1 MNEESLN
8 SLLLDTWR
16 DLQRPQILWQWL
28 ILAGCIVVAW
38 LISWGVRRAI
48 HKSGERY
55 IARNPSRNAAL
66 LESRYSGLS
75 RLLTPL
81 FTWALL
87 LAAARALLAY
97 REPAHLIRVFAILAI
112 AFVAIHLGL
121 YALRRVFKPG
131 PGLMLVE
138 RWFGLIAWLLV
149 ALHMLGVLPDVVA
162 ALSGPEATF
171 TIGKNVSLN
180 VWQVLSAI
188 FWIAITLVAAL
199 WAGATLETRLMHAD
213 SIDGSMRL
221 VFARLGK
228 AVLIVIA
235 ILIAMR
241 LVDID
246 LTVLS
251 VFGGAL
257 GVGLGLGLQRI
268 ASNYVS
274 GFIIL
279 IDRSLRIGDLITVD
293 KYYGTVT
300 QIRTRYTVVRS
311 LEGVEAIV
319 PNELLVSQAVQNHS
333 YSDTRVNLISKV
345 QVAYDSDV
353 DRAMALMVDAAKA
366 QERVIADPEPFVKFA
381 DFGADG
387 IDLELSFWVAD
398 PEAGTGILRSD
409 INRTIWRA
417 FVAAGVQ
424 VPFPQRDVRVSLH
437 HAEDAR
443 HVESAQQSATMTD
456 ARAQMPDIPAAR

>member
-1 MNEESLN
+1 MNEQSLD

-16 DLQRPQILWQWL
+16 ELQHPQMYWQWL
-28 ILAGCIVVAW
+28 ILAGCLALAWVIARVVRSA
-38 LISWGVRRAI
+38 V
-48 HKSGERY
+48 HKRGERY
-55 IARNPSRNAAL
+55 VARDPARNAAL

-75 RLLTPL
+75 RLFTPL
-81 FTWALL
+81 FAWLL
-87 LAAARALLAY
+87 LFAAERILRAY
-97 REPAHLIRVFAILAI
+97 QQPSHLIRVFAILAF

-121 YALRRVFKPG
+121 YALRRVFAPG
-131 PGLMLVE
+131 PWLMTIE
-138 RWFGLIAWLLV
+138 RWFGLLAWLLV
-149 ALHMLGVLPDVVA
+149 ALHMLGLLPEVID

-171 TIGKNVSLN
+171 TIGKTLTLN
-180 VWQVLSAI
+180 AWQLLSAM
-188 FWIAITLVAAL
+188 FWVAITLVAAL
-199 WAGATLETRLMHAD
+199 WAGAALETRLMRAD
-213 SIDGSMRL
+213 SIDGSMRIVL
-221 VFARLGK
+221 SRLGK
-228 AVLIVIA
+228 ALLIVVA

-279 IDRSLRIGDLITVD
+279 IDRSLRIGDLVTVD

-319 PNELLVSQAVQNHS
+319 PNEFFVSQAVLNHS
-333 YSDTRVNLISKV
+333 YSDKRVNVVSKV
-345 QVAYDSDV
+345 QVAYDSDI
-353 DRAMALMVDAAKA
+353 DRAMAIMRAAAKA

-381 DFGADG
+381 SFGADG

-398 PEAGTGILRSD
+398 PEAGTGALRSD
-409 INRTIWRA
+409 INRAIWRE
-417 FVAAGVQ
+417 FLAAKIE
-424 VPFPQRDVRVSLH
+424 VPFPQRDVRVSLQ
-437 HAEDAR
+437 HADPRKREK
-443 HVESAQQSATMTD
+443 SS
-456 ARAQMPDIPAAR
+456 

>member
-1 MNEESLN
+1 MNEESFN

-16 DLQRPQILWQWL
+16 DLQQPQMYWQWL
-28 ILAGCIVVAW
+28 ILVGCIALAW
-38 LISWGVRRAI
+38 LIARGVRGAV
-48 HKSGERY
+48 HKRGERY
-55 IARNPSRNAAL
+55 VARDPARNATL
-66 LESRYSGLS
+66 LKIRYSGLS
-75 RLLTPL
+75 RLFTPL
-81 FTWALL
+81 FAWLL
-87 LAAARALLAY
+87 LFTAERILRAY
-97 REPAHLIRVFAILAI
+97 QQPAHLIRVFAILAF

-131 PGLMLVE
+131 PWLMTVE
-138 RWFGLIAWLLV
+138 RWFGLLAWLLV
-149 ALHMLGVLPDVVA
+149 ALHMLGLLPNVIA

-171 TIGKNVSLN
+171 TIGKNLTLN
-180 VWQVLSAI
+180 AWQLLSGI

-199 WAGATLETRLMHAD
+199 WAGAALETRLMHAD
-213 SIDGSMRL
+213 AIDGSMRIVL
-221 VFARLGK
+221 SRLGK
-228 AVLIVIA
+228 AVLVVIA

-246 LTVLS
+246 LTALS

-279 IDRSLRIGDLITVD
+279 IDRSLRIGDLVTVD

-319 PNELLVSQAVQNHS
+319 PNEFFVSQAVQNHS
-333 YSDTRVNLISKV
+333 YSDKRVNLVSKV
-345 QVAYDSDV
+345 QVAYDSDI
-353 DRAMALMVDAAKA
+353 DSAMALMLAAAKA
-366 QERVIADPEPFVKFA
+366 QERVIGDPEPFVKFA
-381 DFGADG
+381 SFGADG

-398 PEAGTGILRSD
+398 PEAGTGVLRSD
-409 INRTIWRA
+409 INRAIWRE
-417 FVAAGVQ
+417 FVAAGID
-424 VPFPQRDVRVSLH
+424 VPFPQRDVRVSLL
-437 HAEDAR
+437 HADER
-443 HVESAQQSATMTD
+443 KPQVSS
-456 ARAQMPDIPAAR
+456 

>member
-8 SLLLDTWR
+8 SLLQDTLS
-16 DLQRPQILWQWL
+16 DLQRPQIAWQWL
-28 ILAGCIVVAW
+28 ILVGCIAVAW
-38 LISWGVRRAI
+38 LIARGARSAV
-48 HKSGERY
+48 HKRGERY
-55 IARNPSRNAAL
+55 VARDPARNAPL
-66 LESRYSGLS
+66 LQSRYSGLS
-75 RLLTPL
+75 RLFTPL
-81 FTWALL
+81 FTSVLL
-87 LAAARALLAY
+87 FAAERVLSAY
-97 REPAHLIRVFAILAI
+97 GQAGHLIRVFAILAF

-121 YALRRVFKPG
+121 YGLRRVFKPG
-131 PGLMLVE
+131 PWLMTIE
-138 RWFGLIAWLLV
+138 RWFGLLAWLLV
-149 ALHMLGVLPDVVA
+149 ALHMLGLLPDVIA

-171 TIGKNVSLN
+171 TIGKSLSLN
-180 VWQVLSAI
+180 VWQILSAL
-188 FWIAITLVAAL
+188 FWVAITLVAAL
-199 WAGATLETRLMHAD
+199 WAGASLETRLMHAD

-221 VFARLGK
+221 VLARLGK
-228 AVLIVIA
+228 AVLIVVA

-241 LVDID
+241 LVEID

-279 IDRSLRIGDLITVD
+279 IDRSLRIGDLVTVD

-319 PNELLVSQAVQNHS
+319 PNELFVSQAVQNHS
-333 YSDTRVNLISKV
+333 YSDKRVNLVSKV

-353 DRAMALMVDAAKA
+353 DRAMAVMLGAAKA
-366 QERVIADPEPFVKFA
+366 QERVLADPEAFVKFA
-381 DFGADG
+381 NFGADG

-398 PEAGTGILRSD
+398 PEAGTGVLRSE
-409 INRTIWRA
+409 INRAIWRE
-417 FVAAGVQ
+417 FVAAGID

-437 HAEDAR
+437 HADSAKI
-443 HVESAQQSATMTD
+443 VEGAQASTTT
-456 ARAQMPDIPAAR
+456 RR

>member
-1 MNEESLN
+1 MNEENLH
-8 SLLLDTWR
+8 SLLVETWS

-28 ILAGCIVVAW
+28 ILAGCIVLAW
-38 LISWGVRRAI
+38 LIAKSVRRAV
-48 HKSGERY
+48 HQRGQRY
-55 IARNPSRNAAL
+55 VARDPARNAPL

-75 RLLTPL
+75 RLFTPL
-81 FTWALL
+81 FTWVFLFVTERIL
-87 LAAARALLAY
+87 RAY
-97 REPAHLIRVFAILAI
+97 GQPAHLIRVFEILAF

-131 PGLMLVE
+131 PWLMMIE
-138 RWFGLIAWLLV
+138 RWFGFLAWLLV
-149 ALHMLGVLPDVVA
+149 ALHMLGLLPDVIE
-162 ALSGPEATF
+162 ALSGREATF
-171 TIGKNVSLN
+171 TIGKNLTLN
-180 VWQVLSAI
+180 VWQLLSGV
-188 FWIAITLVAAL
+188 FWVAITLVAAL
-199 WAGATLETRLMHAD
+199 WAGAALETRLMHAA

-221 VFARLGK
+221 VLSRLGK
-228 AVLIVIA
+228 AVLVVIA
-235 ILIAMR
+235 ILVAMR

-279 IDRSLRIGDLITVD
+279 IDRSLRIGDLVTVD

-319 PNELLVSQAVQNHS
+319 PNEFFVSQAVQNHS
-333 YSDTRVNLISKV
+333 YSDKRVNLVSGV

-353 DRAMALMVDAAKA
+353 DRAMAIMLAAAKA

-381 DFGADG
+381 SFGADG

-398 PEAGTGILRSD
+398 PEAGTGVLRSD
-409 INRTIWRA
+409 INRAIWRE
-417 FVAAGVQ
+417 FGAAGIE
-424 VPFPQRDVRVSLH
+424 VPFPQRDVRVSLQ
-437 HAEDAR
+437 
-443 HVESAQQSATMTD
+443 HVDGAKPGVGAQYPSMA
-456 ARAQMPDIPAAR
+456 AAARRQTSEGPTD

>member
-8 SLLLDTWR
+8 SLLVDTWS

-28 ILAGCIVVAW
+28 ILAGCILVAW
-38 LISWGVRRAI
+38 LIANSVRGAVN
-48 HKSGERY
+48 KGSERY
-55 IARNPSRNAAL
+55 VARNPQRNAAL
-66 LESRYSGLS
+66 LQARYSGLS
-75 RLLTPL
+75 RLFTPL
-81 FTWALL
+81 FTWLL
-87 LAAARALLAY
+87 LFAAERILRAY
-97 REPAHLIRVFAILAI
+97 EQPAHLIRVFAILAF

-131 PGLMLVE
+131 PLLMTVE
-138 RWFGLIAWLLV
+138 RWFGLLAWLLV
-149 ALHMLGVLPDVVA
+149 ALHMLGLLPDVID
-162 ALSGPEATF
+162 ALSGHEATF
-171 TIGKNVSLN
+171 TIGKNLTLN
-180 VWQVLSAI
+180 VWQILSAV
-188 FWIAITLVAAL
+188 FWVAITLVAAL
-199 WAGATLETRLMHAD
+199 WAGAALESRLMHAA

-221 VFARLGK
+221 VLSRLGK
-228 AVLIVIA
+228 AALVVIA

-279 IDRSLRIGDLITVD
+279 IDRSLRIGDLVTVD

-311 LEGVEAIV
+311 LEGIEAIV
-319 PNELLVSQAVQNHS
+319 PNEMFVSQAMQNHS
-333 YSDTRVNLISKV
+333 YSDKRVNLVSKV
-345 QVAYDSDV
+345 QVAYDSDI
-353 DRAMALMVDAAKA
+353 DRAMAIMLAAAKA
-366 QERVIADPEPFVKFA
+366 QERVLADPEAFVKFA
-381 DFGADG
+381 NFGADG
-387 IDLELSFWVAD
+387 VDLEVSFWVAD
-398 PEAGTGILRSD
+398 PETGTGVLRSD
-409 INRTIWRA
+409 INRAIWRE
-417 FVAAGVQ
+417 FVAGGIQ

-437 HAEDAR
+437 
-443 HVESAQQSATMTD
+443 
-456 ARAQMPDIPAAR
+456 RAHDSKQPTT